1 LIKIKKVRL
10 QTQTKPQPG
19 QVLFY
24 TGTWDCAKKIVAK
37 EVKIIGIKYLKSK
50 DCLIYIGFYWFI

>member
-1 LIKIKKVRL
+1 MKKVRL

-24 TGTWDCAKKIVAK
+24 TGTWDCAKKIVVK
-37 EVKIIGIKYLKSK
+37 EVKTVEIKY
-50 DCLIYIGFYWFI
+50 F